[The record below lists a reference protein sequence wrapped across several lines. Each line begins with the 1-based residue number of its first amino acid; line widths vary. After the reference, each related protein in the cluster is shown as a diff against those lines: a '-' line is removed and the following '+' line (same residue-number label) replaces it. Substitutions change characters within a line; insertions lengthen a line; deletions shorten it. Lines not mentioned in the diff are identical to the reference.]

1 MNSENIMFA
10 DKKQSKIKKFFSL
23 PVFEKDCKGMT
34 AKNKVLYGAFNI
46 LLLLAASAALGLAS
60 LLIAYGPAYSNRI
73 FIDYLCHPMILFLNI
88 APAAVLTFLLYGIIG
103 RGWIAY
109 SVSSVVVL
117 GFSMANYFL
126 LKFRDDPLMFSD
138 ILYIKEAA
146 NISSEGYDY
155 SLGSKMIFAILTCVF
170 FVLVLLIFQRWRLGG
185 GARVYLL
192 SLVCLSLFMISP
204 LYTDSD
210 VYNNK
215 TQNFDHANRWSSTQ
229 FYVSK
234 GFVYPFVY
242 SIKDAFSVAP
252 DGYDENKVQEI
263 LSAYTDADIPEDKKI
278 NVVGIMLE
286 AFCDLEKIGVTGIK
300 EDVYSCYRRI
310 RDENL
315 SGELV
320 TNIFG
325 GNTIQSERAFLTGYI
340 RLDNFRRNVNS
351 YVRYFNSQGYYTDGA
366 HPSEDWF
373 YNRKN
378 INKYLGFENYR
389 FKENYFEDVY
399 GSGMR
404 LDSNVLPDIFDHVK
418 GAIEHGDRPY
428 FGFSVTYQGH
438 GPYATT
444 YREWGNGTYYNN
456 PDMSEQTNYILDNYL
471 GSVKDTGWRLSQ
483 FVDKIKAEE
492 EPIVLVVFGD
502 HKPWLGDG
510 NSVYHELGIN
520 IDLST
525 HEGFMN
531 YYGTEYVIV
540 ANDAAKEIIGNDF
553 TGKGPTTSPC
563 FLMNVLF
570 DELGWE
576 GPAYM
581 QYTDSV
587 MAQLPALNDTGTID
601 SAGHFSPYSTLAGY
615 LIDVK
620 DEYKYVQYYMSNNY
634 KGE

>member
-1 MNSENIMFA
+1 MLKRFFSCFLFA
-10 DKKQSKIKKFFSL
+10 KECRTDKKGSRL
-23 PVFEKDCKGMT
+23 
-34 AKNKVLYGAFNI
+34 LYYAYNV
-46 LLLLAASAALGLAS
+46 LLLVAACAAMGLAS
-60 LLIAYGPAYSNRI
+60 LLIAYGPGYSNRI
-73 FIDYLCHPMILFLNI
+73 FLDYLGNAWILFLNI
-88 APAAVLTFLLYGIIG
+88 LPGTLLTFFLYALVG
-103 RGWIAY
+103 RSWIAY
-109 SVSSVVVL
+109 SISSLVVI
-117 GFSMANYFL
+117 GFSMANYYL
-126 LKFRDDPLMFSD
+126 LKFRDDPLMLSD
-138 ILYIKEAA
+138 LLYIKEAA

-155 SLGSKMIFAILTCVF
+155 SLGFKMLFAIATCVF
-170 FVLVLLIFQRWRLGG
+170 FAVVLALFQRYRPRG
-185 GARVYLL
+185 GARVYMA
-192 SLVCLSLFMISP
+192 SLVLLVLLMTSSLYS
-204 LYTDSD
+204 DSD

-215 TQNFDHANRWSSTQ
+215 TQNFEHANRWSSTQ
-229 FYVSK
+229 FYISK
-234 GFVYPFVY
+234 GFIYPFIH
-242 SIKDAFSVAP
+242 SIDQITATAP
-252 DGYDENKVQEI
+252 EGYDEENVEQI
-263 LSAYTDADIPEDKKI
+263 LSSFTDADIPEDKKV

-286 AFCDLEKIGVTGIK
+286 AFCDLEKIGITGIN
-300 EDVYSCYRRI
+300 ENVYSCYRRL
-310 RDENL
+310 REENL

-325 GNTIQSERAFLTGYI
+325 GNTIQSERAFLTGCI
-340 RLDNFRRNVNS
+340 RLDNYRRNVNS

-378 INKYLGFENYR
+378 INRYLGFENYR
-389 FKENYFEDVY
+389 FKENYFEDKY
-399 GSGMR
+399 GNGMR

-456 PDMSEQTNYILDNYL
+456 PEVSEQSNYILDNYL
-471 GSVKDTGWRLSQ
+471 GSVKDTGWRLLQ
-483 FVDKIKAEE
+483 FVEKIQALE
-492 EPIVLVVFGD
+492 EPVVVVVFGD

-510 NSVYHELGIN
+510 NSVYNELGVN

-525 HEGFMN
+525 PEGFMN
-531 YYGTEYVIV
+531 YYGTEYIII
-540 ANDAAKEIIGNDF
+540 ANDAAKEITGNSF

-570 DELGWE
+570 DNLGWE

-581 QYTDSV
+581 QYTDTV
-587 MAQLPALNDTGTID
+587 MKELPALNDTGTID

-620 DEYKYVQYYMSNNY
+620 DEYKYVQFYRNNNY
-634 KGE
+634 QGE